1 MGYVLNRLLIAV
13 VSLCYLAG
21 CQSPDPLSGERDP
34 KDRWWNLEFVAPI
47 YMTAWVEASLVE
59 DIQGNFYNHGSAGL
73 IGSGEY
79 GHKDELARGWPDGLS
94 GSGIRGVVG
103 ADLPKRIFVRWQ
115 SVVESHTYRA
125 WIDIPDEA
133 RVIMHDATHR
143 RCPETPDR
151 SANYMASLYLG
162 LAPGGV
168 IQAWVRDRC
177 LQPIKVARGKAE
189 VEPLGPHLGQS
200 GGHYYPQPRASKRY
214 VQMHGI
220 PYGSW

>member
-1 MGYVLNRLLIAV
+1 LGYVLNRLLIAV

-34 KDRWWNLEFVAPI
+34 KDRWWDLEFVAPI
-47 YMTAWVEASLVE
+47 YMAAWVEASLVE
-59 DIQGNFYNHGSAGL
+59 DVQGNFYNHGSVGL

-103 ADLPKRIFVRWQ
+103 ADLPRRIFVRWQ
-115 SVVESHTYRA
+115 SVVESRTYRA

-162 LAPGGV
+162 LAPGGHSSV
-168 IQAWVRDRC
+168 GTRQVSPANQGR
-177 LQPIKVARGKAE
+177 
-189 VEPLGPHLGQS
+189 
-200 GGHYYPQPRASKRY
+200 PR
-214 VQMHGI
+214 
-220 PYGSW
+220 